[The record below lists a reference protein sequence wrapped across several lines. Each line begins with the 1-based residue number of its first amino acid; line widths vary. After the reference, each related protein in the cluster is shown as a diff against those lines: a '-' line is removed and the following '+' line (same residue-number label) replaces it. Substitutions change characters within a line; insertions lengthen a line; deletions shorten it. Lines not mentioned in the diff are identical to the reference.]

1 MINRVL
7 TENIIKDLK
16 PGHVTI
22 LYGARRTGKTV
33 LMNFVKEKLSHKKV
47 LMLHG
52 EDFDVVTALSSRR
65 QDILKNL
72 VSGYD
77 YLFLDEAQGIPGIG
91 KNLKLLVDTQ
101 PKTGVFVTGSA
112 SFELRNQIGEPLVGR
127 SRIFHLFPFLLS
139 EFTQG
144 YMDAYSQLPQTL
156 VFGLYPQVV
165 GENTSDSKREILEN
179 IRNGYLL
186 KDVLALDNLKDSV
199 FILNLLKYVAFQIGN
214 DVSMNEIAKNLGTTV
229 KTVQRYLDIL
239 EKAFVIFKIQGF
251 SRNLR
256 KEISKAPRFYF
267 WDNGVRNVVISNTNP
282 IESRDDVGKLWE
294 NFCIS
299 ERIKIQNYKRTWS
312 NFFFWRTYDQQ
323 EIDLLE
329 EQSGEL
335 MAFEMKW
342 KSKKI
347 KVPKAFKDN
356 YPIASFHQIN
366 RENFFDFLSFREGQL
381 K

>member
-1 MINRVL
+1 
-7 TENIIKDLK
+7 
-16 PGHVTI
+16 
-22 LYGARRTGKTV
+22 
-33 LMNFVKEKLSHKKV
+33 MNFVKEKLSHKKI
-47 LMLHG
+47 LLLHG
-52 EDFDVVTALSSRR
+52 EDLDVVSTLSSGR

-77 YLFLDEAQGIPGIG
+77 FLFLDEAQGIPGVG
-91 KNLKLLVDTQ
+91 RNLKLLVDTQ

-127 SRIFHLFPFLLS
+127 SRIFHLFPYLLS
-139 EFTQG
+139 EVTQG
-144 YMDAYSQLPQTL
+144 YMDAYSRLPQTL
-156 VFGLYPQVV
+156 VFGLYPQVI
-165 GENTSDSKREILEN
+165 GENTSNSKREILEN

-199 FILNLLKYVAFQIGN
+199 FILNLLKYLAFQIGN
-214 DVSMNEIAKNLGTTV
+214 DVSMNEIANSLGTTV

-267 WDNGVRNVVISNTNP
+267 WDNGIRNVVISNTNP
-282 IESRDDVGKLWE
+282 LESRDDVGKLWE

-329 EQSGEL
+329 EHSGDL
-335 MAFEMKW
+335 KAFEMKW
-342 KSKKI
+342 KSKKV
-347 KVPKAFKDN
+347 KVPKAFRDN
-356 YPIASFHQIN
+356 YSDVPLYQIN
-366 RENFFDFLSFREGQL
+366 RENFYDFLNYRED
-381 K
+381 

>member
-77 YLFLDEAQGIPGIG
+77 YLFLDEAQGIPDIG

>member
-7 TENIIKDLK
+7 TKKIIKDLK

-33 LMNFVKEKLSHKKV
+33 LMNFVKEKLSQKKI
-47 LMLHG
+47 LLLHG
-52 EDFDVVTALSSRR
+52 EDLDVVTALSSSR

-77 YLFLDEAQGIPGIG
+77 LLFLDEAQGIPDIG
-91 KNLKLLVDTQ
+91 RNLKLLVDTQ
-101 PKTGVFVTGSA
+101 PETGVFVTGSA

-139 EFTQG
+139 EVTQG
-144 YMDAYSQLPQTL
+144 YMDAYSRLPQTL
-156 VFGLYPQVV
+156 VFGLYPQVI
-165 GENTSDSKREILEN
+165 GENTSNSKREILEN

-199 FILNLLKYVAFQIGN
+199 FIFNLLKYLAFQIGN
-214 DVSMNEIAKNLGTTV
+214 DVSMNEIANSLGTTV

-256 KEISKAPRFYF
+256 KEISKSPRFYF
-267 WDNGVRNVVISNTNP
+267 WDNGIRNVVISNTNP
-282 IESRDDVGKLWE
+282 LESRDDVGKLWE

-329 EQSGEL
+329 EHSGDL
-335 MAFEMKW
+335 KAFEMKW
-342 KSKKI
+342 KSKKV
-347 KVPKAFKDN
+347 KAPKAFRDN
-356 YPIASFHQIN
+356 YSDVPLYQIN
-366 RENFFDFLSFREGQL
+366 RENFYDFLNYRED
-381 K
+381 